1 MGKRIL
7 PELLRIDR
15 NRPVTAETDSRFLM
29 QLSISLLLALK
40 ERGRLNEI
48 QYKYAE
54 NRLNQKIL

>member
-15 NRPVTAETDSRFLM
+15 NRPVTAETDGRFLM

-54 NRLNQKIL
+54 NRLNQKNL

>member
-15 NRPVTAETDSRFLM
+15 NRPVTAETDSRFLL

-54 NRLNQKIL
+54 NRLNQKNL

>member
-54 NRLNQKIL
+54 NRLNQKNL